1 MLNLMLIKKQ
11 LSPPTVSELTTYTTR
26 LSPPLSLPLLFAPS
40 LSPVLSNLG
49 NTHLRAIEDAHE
61 DEIEK
66 RHAGPVTPKSLESWR
81 RDGGLGLTW
90 ADYKTG
96 VLLDLRGRGVS
107 GLWALMRITIK
118 ALEGMGEGVK

>member
-1 MLNLMLIKKQ
+1 M
-11 LSPPTVSELTTYTTR
+11 
-26 LSPPLSLPLLFAPS
+26 
-40 LSPVLSNLG
+40 
-49 NTHLRAIEDAHE
+49 
-61 DEIEK
+61 
-66 RHAGPVTPKSLESWR
+66 TPKSLESWR